1 MMGIDLG
8 SEFFKVT
15 VIKPGKPFMMMENL
29 LSKTKTENALGLK
42 DDEIT
47 YSYDSLAKK
56 AKAPSNIFNYFSEYL
71 GRKYNDSF
79 VTEYMK
85 DFFQSYNI
93 SAENDTQTITF
104 NFKYNNKDEQLSIV
118 ELYSMI
124 FDYIKYLSQ
133 QFTKIEMTDA
143 FITIPSFFDYQQR
156 QAIADAIK
164 ISKLRLA
171 GVVSENLAAAVQF
184 QLKKVFNNE
193 TFYIIYNMGSS
204 YTQTSL
210 ISFRTI
216 YETKN
221 NKSVDIGNEI
231 KIYGEAYDEKL
242 GGKYFDKNLCILM
255 MNKFDN
261 LPIRK
266 GKKSV
271 INNKKVYEK
280 LRPSAIKYKEVLSA
294 NKEAFVT
301 VIGVEGGDDLQ
312 TKITRDEFEEINK
325 ELIAKVFSPIEDL
338 LKKTNMT
345 INNISQIELIGG
357 SIRIP
362 SVQEEIK
369 KKLGENSEILGIHM
383 NGDDSMAFGAAYM
396 CANSS
401 KNFLGSRKTFMQNG
415 ANEKFKFYISNLEN
429 KTQPF
434 IYCEEG
440 ENNLNKNCV
449 KKLKREKEIF
459 PLRHKYNS
467 KRSIEIEHD
476 TNIFIK
482 ITEEF
487 PGKFE
492 ERDLKYYEITG
503 VPEAIEKMKKD
514 NATSNYPKINIKF
527 IYTKGGQI
535 ELESVAKYNY
545 PKYFCKDF
553 YYIKNFTEPL
563 PKEELDKINE
573 ILNKSVAISES
584 EMRKLIKN
592 TTEKVNKTK
601 EEKKDKKEEKEEK
614 EEKKD
619 KKEEKEEKEEKKDND
634 TNINDTDKNS
644 TAGNNT
650 KKDKNKKKKDKKKK
664 EIKKEE
670 PVPSNYTYNNTLY
683 ITTTEKTRLNN
694 LKKIGH
700 RKDEENQINLK
711 IKETFLLYPK
721 PMNETQIKNS
731 VNKIKRLIEVDT
743 NRTKLIE
750 KRNKLEA
757 LIFERKQYLEK
768 DLTQPYLKPEEKE
781 NATIYINN
789 KSLWYEDD
797 GFMAPYDILDKEINN
812 ITKYF
817 EVFDKRQKKHYDR
830 LVAIDKFVKDLNS
843 TQQRIMKILKDKPWT
858 RDYFNKTFMK
868 DFNSTMEWFNKTY
881 TKQEKTPHWEP
892 EVLSPLILN
901 IKMDNLRNH
910 LYEMSIMKN
919 LTEKEKAKEKEKK
932 SKKKNKKFG
941 DINLDDILNKKDNL
955 DDLFK
960 KYNISKEEFQKR
972 ILNDTINNKTKNT
985 KDENKD
991 KKENK
996 SNDDKKESD
1005 L

>member
-369 KKLGENSEILGIHM
+369 KKLGEKSDILGIHM

-401 KNFLGSRKTFMQNG
+401 KNFLGSRKTFIQNG
-415 ANEKFKFYISNLEN
+415 ANE
-429 KTQPF
+429 
-434 IYCEEG
+434 
-440 ENNLNKNCV
+440 
-449 KKLKREKEIF
+449 
-459 PLRHKYNS
+459 RHLQ
-467 KRSIEIEHD
+467 D
-476 TNIFIK
+476 AL
-482 ITEEF
+482 
-487 PGKFE
+487 PGI
-492 ERDLKYYEITG
+492 R
-503 VPEAIEKMKKD
+503 
-514 NATSNYPKINIKF
+514 
-527 IYTKGGQI
+527 
-535 ELESVAKYNY
+535 
-545 PKYFCKDF
+545 
-553 YYIKNFTEPL
+553 
-563 PKEELDKINE
+563 
-573 ILNKSVAISES
+573 
-584 EMRKLIKN
+584 
-592 TTEKVNKTK
+592 
-601 EEKKDKKEEKEEK
+601 
-614 EEKKD
+614 
-619 KKEEKEEKEEKKDND
+619 
-634 TNINDTDKNS
+634 
-644 TAGNNT
+644 
-650 KKDKNKKKKDKKKK
+650 
-664 EIKKEE
+664 
-670 PVPSNYTYNNTLY
+670 
-683 ITTTEKTRLNN
+683 
-694 LKKIGH
+694 
-700 RKDEENQINLK
+700 
-711 IKETFLLYPK
+711 
-721 PMNETQIKNS
+721 
-731 VNKIKRLIEVDT
+731 
-743 NRTKLIE
+743 
-750 KRNKLEA
+750 
-757 LIFERKQYLEK
+757 
-768 DLTQPYLKPEEKE
+768 
-781 NATIYINN
+781 
-789 KSLWYEDD
+789 
-797 GFMAPYDILDKEINN
+797 
-812 ITKYF
+812 
-817 EVFDKRQKKHYDR
+817 
-830 LVAIDKFVKDLNS
+830 
-843 TQQRIMKILKDKPWT
+843 
-858 RDYFNKTFMK
+858 
-868 DFNSTMEWFNKTY
+868 
-881 TKQEKTPHWEP
+881 
-892 EVLSPLILN
+892 
-901 IKMDNLRNH
+901 
-910 LYEMSIMKN
+910 
-919 LTEKEKAKEKEKK
+919 
-932 SKKKNKKFG
+932 
-941 DINLDDILNKKDNL
+941 
-955 DDLFK
+955 
-960 KYNISKEEFQKR
+960 
-972 ILNDTINNKTKNT
+972 
-985 KDENKD
+985 
-991 KKENK
+991 
-996 SNDDKKESD
+996 
-1005 L
+1005 